1 MRCSDLLELYSDY
14 RDGLI
19 TDPRTLRSVQ
29 QHLRHCGRCMNYD
42 ALVSRGVIALRAT
55 SDIRPSALFSQRLA
69 RRLTTDSSAVRSGET
84 VRPAH
89 AGIMAGLMVATAI
102 AMLLW
107 VGGVDEDP
115 SPADQVAA
123 SIEPTPDPVARPVGN
138 RLEVVRQ
145 RPVDLVDWSV
155 PAYSEERNDAF
166 DEQVSFETWVSL
178 PR

>member
-19 TDPRTLRSVQ
+19 TDPRTLRTVQ

-42 ALVSRGVIALRAT
+42 ALVSRGVIALKAT
-55 SDIRPSALFSQRLA
+55 SDIQPSTLFSRRLEQRLA
-69 RRLTTDSSAVRSGET
+69 ADSPAVHSGEQ

-89 AGIMAGLMVATAI
+89 AGIMAGLMVATAL

-107 VGGVDEDP
+107 MGVADEETAPPDRV
-115 SPADQVAA
+115 SASSEPASA
-123 SIEPTPDPVARPVGN
+123 SLVQPVA
-138 RLEVVRQ
+138 RQ

-155 PAYSEERNDAF
+155 PAYSDEGDDAS
-166 DEQVSFETWVSL
+166 DQQVSFETWVSL

>member
-29 QHLRHCGRCMNYD
+29 QHLRHCERCMNYD
-42 ALVSRGVIALRAT
+42 ALVSRGVIALKAT
-55 SDIRPSALFSQRLA
+55 SDIRPSTLFSQRLE
-69 RRLTTDSSAVRSGET
+69 RRLATDSSAVRSGDA

-89 AGIMAGLMVATAI
+89 AGIMVGLMVATAI

-107 VGGVDEDP
+107 VGVVDEET
-115 SPADQVAA
+115 SPPAPVAA
-123 SIEPTPDPVARPVGN
+123 SIEPTPTPVVRP
-138 RLEVVRQ
+138 VVRQ

-155 PAYSEERNDAF
+155 PAYSEERHDAS
-166 DEQVSFETWVSL
+166 DQQVSFETWVSL

>member
-19 TDPRTLRSVQ
+19 TDPRSLRSVQ

-42 ALVSRGVIALRAT
+42 ALVSRGVIALKAT
-55 SDIRPSALFSQRLA
+55 SDIQPSTLFSRRLEQRLA
-69 RRLTTDSSAVRSGET
+69 TDWSAVRSGEE

-89 AGIMAGLMVATAI
+89 AGIMVGLMVATAV

-107 VGGVDEDP
+107 VGVVDEDT
-115 SPADQVAA
+115 SPVEPVSASVEPAA
-123 SIEPTPDPVARPVGN
+123 PAPEVRP
-138 RLEVVRQ
+138 VVRQ

-155 PAYSEERNDAF
+155 PAYSEDR
-166 DEQVSFETWVSL
+166 DETSDQQVSFETWVSV

>member
-1 MRCSDLLELYSDY
+1 LLELYSDY

-42 ALVSRGVIALRAT
+42 ALVSRGVIALKAT
-55 SDIRPSALFSQRLA
+55 SDIRPSTLFSQRLEQ
-69 RRLTTDSSAVRSGET
+69 RLVTDSSAVRSGEE

-89 AGIMAGLMVATAI
+89 AGIMVGLMVATAV

-107 VGGVDEDP
+107 VGVVDEET
-115 SPADQVAA
+115 SPA
-123 SIEPTPDPVARPVGN
+123 EPVSARVEPAPAPEV
-138 RLEVVRQ
+138 LPVVRQ
-145 RPVDLVDWSV
+145 RPVDLERPVDLVDWSV
-155 PAYSEERNDAF
+155 PAYSEDR
-166 DEQVSFETWVSL
+166 DEASDQQVSFETWVSL

>member
-29 QHLRHCGRCMNYD
+29 QHLRRCGRCMKYD

-55 SDIRPSALFSQRLA
+55 SDIRPSTLFSHRLEQRLA
-69 RRLTTDSSAVRSGET
+69 IDSSAVQSGEQ

-89 AGIMAGLMVATAI
+89 AGIMAGLMVATALAVI
-102 AMLLW
+102 LW
-107 VGGVDEDP
+107 MGVADEE
-115 SPADQVAA
+115 PAPAGPVSA
-123 SIEPTPDPVARPVGN
+123 SVEPTPAPPVRPVVS
-138 RLEVVRQ
+138 EP
-145 RPVDLVDWSV
+145 PVDLVDWSV
-155 PAYSEERNDAF
+155 PAYSEERDDAL
-166 DEQVSFETWVSL
+166 DQQVSFETWVSL